1 MFITSV
7 GFVVCIAVCT
17 SQCKWQIV
25 AWLHVSCNILFRK
38 PSSFWAQIGLTICS
52 VESFFGISSITVIS
66 HQPWL
71 PPHMIMMMMACGS
84 GRRRCGIA
92 ARWKPG
98 GREWA
103 FRGVQLPSIHSKM
116 FLMFVNHHLPL
127 LSQILRGPKMT
138 RRKSLRC
145 WQRIDGHPTNGIH
158 FVILMMKED
167 FPSGHRHR
175 RRHENQLSRKPK
187 RINQIVTHRLHM
199 ILMNLGNLGNE
210 HQCQF
215 ASTMMRMAESS
226 CTYASSMMRNDE
238 CTVWTTW
245 S

>member
-98 GREWA
+98 GESGLSGVSSSQASTQKCSLCLWTTIYLCSAKFFVVRRWQEESHWDVDRESM
-103 FRGVQLPSIHSKM
+103 VTQQMESIS
-116 FLMFVNHHLPL
+116 
-127 LSQILRGPKMT
+127 LSWWW
-138 RRKSLRC
+138 RKTS
-145 WQRIDGHPTNGIH
+145 QVDTVTGADTKI
-158 FVILMMKED
+158 
-167 FPSGHRHR
+167 SSQ
-175 RRHENQLSRKPK
+175 ENQK
-187 RINQIVTHRLHM
+187 
-199 ILMNLGNLGNE
+199 G
-210 HQCQF
+210 
-215 ASTMMRMAESS
+215 
-226 CTYASSMMRNDE
+226 
-238 CTVWTTW
+238 
-245 S
+245 